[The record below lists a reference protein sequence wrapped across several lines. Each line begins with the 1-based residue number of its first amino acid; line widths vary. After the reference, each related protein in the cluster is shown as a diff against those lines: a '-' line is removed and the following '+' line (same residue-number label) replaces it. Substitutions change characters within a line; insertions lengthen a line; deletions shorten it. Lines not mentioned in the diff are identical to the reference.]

1 MWKPRKNGSAT
12 MVSMTSNRTSLEA
25 AAVDAG
31 TTKRA
36 EAGRIPCLPA
46 AFATPSSSSLTSTL
60 GGALLLLSFS
70 GFISVICHSRYR
82 HAPGEHPRPCRHFVA
97 EAAGGWWGWG

>member
-12 MVSMTSNRTSLEA
+12 MVSMTSNKTSLEA

-36 EAGRIPCLPA
+36 EAGRTVMDGVTRSYDLATCDL
-46 AFATPSSSSLTSTL
+46 ATPHTSH
-60 GGALLLLSFS
+60 
-70 GFISVICHSRYR
+70 VSRR
-82 HAPGEHPRPCRHFVA
+82 RQDDARR
-97 EAAGGWWGWG
+97 

>member
-12 MVSMTSNRTSLEA
+12 MVSMTSNKTSLEA

-36 EAGRIPCLPA
+36 EAGRIVIVSLCAVRVSRA
-46 AFATPSSSSLTSTL
+46 AAHTQ
-60 GGALLLLSFS
+60 
-70 GFISVICHSRYR
+70 VCNY
-82 HAPGEHPRPCRHFVA
+82 V
-97 EAAGGWWGWG
+97 WKV

>member
-1 MWKPRKNGSAT
+1 MRAVTLWKPRKNGSAT

-36 EAGRIPCLPA
+36 EAGRI
-46 AFATPSSSSLTSTL
+46 
-60 GGALLLLSFS
+60 
-70 GFISVICHSRYR
+70 VIARV
-82 HAPGEHPRPCRHFVA
+82 CR
-97 EAAGGWWGWG
+97 

>member
-12 MVSMTSNRTSLEA
+12 MVSMTSNKTSLEA

-36 EAGRIPCLPA
+36 EAGRIVIVSLCAGRA
-46 AFATPSSSSLTSTL
+46 A
-60 GGALLLLSFS
+60 
-70 GFISVICHSRYR
+70 
-82 HAPGEHPRPCRHFVA
+82 PRKFRKFCEKAQV
-97 EAAGGWWGWG
+97 

>member
-12 MVSMTSNRTSLEA
+12 MVSMTSNKTSLEA

-36 EAGRIPCLPA
+36 EAGRTVMDGVTRSCDLAPA
-46 AFATPSSSSLTSTL
+46 TWPHDGARTTRGGKDGTSNRL
-60 GGALLLLSFS
+60 RLD
-70 GFISVICHSRYR
+70 
-82 HAPGEHPRPCRHFVA
+82 
-97 EAAGGWWGWG
+97 